1 MNDLEVLRAMARSA
15 REAVMTA
22 FPDGGGDRIVQSG
35 SDGNITREIDRVAE
49 SAILRCRAELD
60 VPWGVFSEEAGWVE
74 GDPGKTLIVDPI
86 DGTYNAMHGIP
97 LYSTSL
103 GLASGP
109 VHNITSSVVMNV
121 PLGKSF
127 EAVKGE
133 GAWYNGLEIRTR
145 PFVEERSVF
154 NSFLGPTSL
163 EENRLLFSWPY
174 RGRYF
179 GSISL
184 EVCYVAKG
192 AIDLFAL
199 FYRVPRITDI
209 AGSFLI
215 LNEAG
220 GRMLASEGREWLDYI
235 PMLDTSEKRD
245 FLVMGDCHQMERI
258 LEITSRLNPK
268 FVEDEE

>member
-1 MNDLEVLRAMARSA
+1 MDILRAFARTA
-15 REAVMTA
+15 RDAVMEA
-22 FPDGGGDRIVQSG
+22 FPDGGGERIVQSG
-35 SDGNITREIDRVAE
+35 SDGNITREIDLVAE
-49 SAILRCRAELD
+49 AAILSLRKEMD
-60 VPWGVFSEEAGWVE
+60 VPWTVYSEEAGWVNGE
-74 GDPGKTLIVDPI
+74 TGKTLIVDPI

-103 GLASGP
+103 ALAAGP
-109 VHNITSSVVMNV
+109 LHNITSSIVMNV

-133 GAWYNGLEIRTR
+133 GASYNGRIIRTR

-163 EENRLLFSWPY
+163 EENRFLFSWPY

-215 LNEAG
+215 LTEAG
-220 GRMLASEGREWLDYI
+220 GAMLAREDGGWRDYVPTLDN
-235 PMLDTSEKRD
+235 SEKRD
-245 FLVMGDCHQMERI
+245 FLVMGDAKKRARI
-258 LEITSRLNPK
+258 LELTSRLNPR
-268 FVEDEE
+268 FVEDGE